1 METALSVESLGFSF
15 GETQVLKEISL
26 NIKKGRF
33 VSVVGPSGCGKTTLL
48 QLLAKILPPSSGK
61 VTINSRRVGL
71 IFQEYNR
78 VLLPWRNV
86 LDNAALFLEL
96 SGVKKSDRYDKA
108 EKYITLVGL
117 NGYEKHLPHEL
128 SGGMK
133 QRVQI
138 ARVLGTEP
146 EILLLDE
153 PFGSLDSQTKE
164 SMQNELLNI
173 FYKEKGLTAVFVTHD
188 IEEATFLSDEVII
201 LGRRPAV
208 VLGSLMVDIPHPR
221 NDETRFSE
229 QFLRIKHEIWTS
241 LRTSGTT

>member
-1 METALSVESLGFSF
+1 METALSAESLSFAF
-15 GETQVLKEISL
+15 GETQILKDISL
-26 NIKKGRF
+26 NIEKGQF
-33 VSVVGPSGCGKTTLL
+33 VTVVGPSGCGKTTLL
-48 QLLAKILPPSSGK
+48 QLLAKILLPSSGK
-61 VTINSRRVGL
+61 VTISSSRVGL

-96 SGVKKSDRYDKA
+96 GGVKKSERYERT
-108 EKYITLVGL
+108 EKYLTLVGL
-117 NGYEKHLPHEL
+117 NGYERHLPHQL

-164 SMQNELLNI
+164 SMQNQLLNI
-173 FYKEKGLTAVFVTHD
+173 FYEEKGLTAVFVTHD
-188 IEEATFLSDEVII
+188 IEEATFLSDEVVI
-201 LGRRPAV
+201 LGRRPTM
-208 VLGSLMVDIPHPR
+208 VLGSLAVEIPHPR
-221 NDETRFSE
+221 SDETRFSE
-229 QFLRIKHEIWTS
+229 QFQRIKREIWTS
-241 LRTSGTT
+241 LRSSGAS